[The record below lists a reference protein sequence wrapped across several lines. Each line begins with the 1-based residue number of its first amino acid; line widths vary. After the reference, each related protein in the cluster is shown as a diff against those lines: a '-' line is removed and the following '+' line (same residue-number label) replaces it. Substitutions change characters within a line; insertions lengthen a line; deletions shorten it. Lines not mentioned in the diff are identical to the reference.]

1 MIENTNLNIWINRTI
16 ITKDL
21 TSRALS
27 QVMMNLIWQQVL
39 KLMWTSIVLKTQLS
53 WALRLRV
60 CADLSMRWPSRLRS
74 PRRFMIWWSRDRT
87 SRTWSSTA
95 SCGVPLQAKT
105 SCPLI
110 RSAPQPNTLP
120 MYLEVSITIFNKDI
134 IDKREEL
141 TKILKKRLNYIH

>member
-1 MIENTNLNIWINRTI
+1 MIENTNRNTWMNRTI

-21 TSRALS
+21 TNRALS
-27 QVMMNLIWQQVL
+27 QVMMNLTWQQVL
-39 KLMWTSIVLKTQLS
+39 KRMWTSIVLRTQLS

-60 CADLSMRWPSRLRS
+60 CAGLSMRWPSRLRS
-74 PRRFMIWWSRDRT
+74 PRRFMIWWSRDKT
-87 SRTWSSTA
+87 LRTWSSTA
-95 SCGVPLQAKT
+95 SYGVPQQAKT
-105 SCPLI
+105 SCLLI
-110 RSAPQPNTLP
+110 PSAPQPNTLP